1 MTQKLTEKVGVNDNK
16 TPSVRQRYC
25 ADCRYAVIHE
35 TGSMIW
41 VSCKFQDGWRSVS
54 SQCNLPDSEFLKLKK
69 RRENHEKPKAE
80 T

>member
-1 MTQKLTEKVGVNDNK
+1 MIEQKAIGKGRVSGHEKG
-16 TPSVRQRYC
+16 SVRKRYC
-25 ADCRYAVIHE
+25 ADCGYAVIHE

-69 RRENHEKPKAE
+69 RREKV
-80 T
+80 